1 MAQSPKFGSFDP
13 TTVNGS
19 VFGTFGV
26 QYKPEEFERVREDG
40 FTAMGMVP
48 DCRIFIYGAEV
59 TKDVVDVTVSN
70 SIDGNTCDITL
81 TNPRGR
87 YEITKQDLM
96 GKWREDKDI
105 LAAYDYTQFNRVTPG
120 LFDNFMDKIT
130 SAAFGEKTA
139 TNIKKGMNI
148 AKSVNALLGGSGGVP
163 KVRGV
168 TRQIFET
175 KYFSGLFKNNGDI
188 VFDYKDPV
196 YVFFKG
202 RFAPLWYFGFSGII
216 TGWDDTDAYEQAYS
230 IKIKCEDVLAYWKRS
245 KLALRNSLYAYARG
259 EDRNRSVQTTS
270 AMRTTEEV
278 GAFFN
283 FSDLIKVA
291 AYSFDYGQFAYN
303 CHVSRPGR
311 YLSTGA
317 SSNNFQGIDG
327 TDVTNN
333 SAYKDAVKKLQN
345 EGFIDGGVST
355 IGGTGARYMFTRSK
369 GGWGI
374 SVNGSATMGNKTKD
388 LSGSA
393 GTVNSSKNAGLIPI
407 SEIAYIHKT
416 LFAQSKPYDL
426 NGSPIGPSLSLY
438 TQFNEIEFPEKVPFT
453 GGNLKAMLDIS
464 IRYWEAE
471 SIIPTTVSSDST
483 TIKGTGW
490 KDNKAFG
497 IAGIHPALTYDFINN
512 FSILDGIWQQCYKSK
527 KSIDKLIM
535 SPNDKI
541 RSSVGGMP
549 TELVSGDNK
558 TIPAGT
564 AFNFFRPRLFLILPR
579 RFSDRYRKAEK
590 GSYAKFENLFKQSQT
605 SVYEFLKEKLKGVEY
620 IMYASPCGDVFMEP
634 ELYDFHPL
642 DFSQKIEQ
650 KNIITKEIPVK
661 LRSYSGEKSL
671 PATRQ
676 TKAYV
681 FNPYANHPFF
691 IMEKDRIRTSQTF
704 NHQLIHTEILVQG
717 GMTLGSGVLEFAS
730 DGFREW
736 NTALSTGA
744 RARGYTVNT
753 AFPDGTYIADGFQK
767 NYDPGSVVQIA
778 LNKVTESNILLEKTA
793 FSALMTNSSTLAI
806 LKVAKDYVTY
816 MLKLK
821 ENNPM
826 YPLFEVE
833 SGAVKGYI
841 GETSKNLTDPATDT
855 DAQVILNSMF
865 PNLKEMSSRKVVDVV
880 NVKYNRYSTEST
892 KEFKK
897 AAQTSGAF
905 TKWGITASTYQNV
918 MKAVMDAS
926 HNSAESDATI
936 KELIKL
942 GLGTET
948 IITATDVAKVATDT
962 VKLINEQKNAGA
974 TIALVRTLAEEKKAA
989 QSGQYDPRMDMVKHY
1004 GYNPKDPIKNSF
1016 IKNGNEAYEYA
1027 RVVFNRLLGKAF
1039 TISIDMIGRP
1049 EFLLNRPY
1057 YCERKDSIGLLTKYT
1072 LRYQMGSAFLSSA
1085 TLEYVRKNKIT
1096 FDYSLGDLD
1105 VFKGS
1110 VNNKYFKTQAD
1121 YYYKLNKFAT
1131 NFSNR
1136 TTDAIITAAQG
1147 SNPGFARSIGAK
1159 VAGNIASSVMGSMLP
1174 VGGVYSMHDRIGHMP
1189 FDTRFG
1195 DPGLSTTNATGLE
1208 SKTEDKSVRVRD
1220 NDMAASL
1227 SQLVSDTIAE
1237 RKTNEDNLTKLK
1249 TDYKKNEADVIKAKA
1264 LQQEKKAELIQL
1276 FTVSPLDQVK
1286 VNSLVKEISAIGLE
1300 IIKKTGD
1307 VNSKEINIAKA
1318 KITVIENNKSLY
1330 GTETKPANVSDAVTS
1345 TYKSG
1350 QALNLPPYKDA
1361 ELIRQ
1366 GLFYKL
1372 FEAHIASQPG
1382 KVFTEWEVTE
1392 EKPIKLNFDGRG
1404 EVPYYIVKKQAARK
1418 GRTPFDAQDTILF
1431 PEDEGGLPP
1440 LV

>member
-1 MAQSPKFGSFDP
+1 MAQSLKFGSFDP

-48 DCRIFIYGAEV
+48 DCRVFIYGAEV

-130 SAAFGEKTA
+130 AAAFGKKTA
-139 TNIKKGMNI
+139 TDIKKGMNI

-196 YVFFKG
+196 YIFFKG

-216 TGWDDTDAYEQAYS
+216 TGWDDTDAYEQAYN

-270 AMRTTEEV
+270 ATRTTEQVE
-278 GAFFN
+278 AFFN
-283 FSDLIKVA
+283 FSDLIKVC

-303 CHVSRPGR
+303 CHISRPGR

-317 SSNNFQGIDG
+317 SSNNFQGIAG
-327 TDVTNN
+327 ADVTNN
-333 SAYKDAVKKLQN
+333 SIYKDAVKKLQD

-355 IGGTGARYMFTRSK
+355 VGGTGARYMFTRSK

-374 SVNGSATMGNKTKD
+374 SVSGSATMGNKTKD

-393 GTVNSSKNAGLIPI
+393 GTANSSKNSGLIPI

-416 LFAQSKPYDL
+416 LFAQAKPYKL

-471 SIIPTTVSSDST
+471 SMIPTTISSDST

-549 TELVSGDNK
+549 TELVSGGDK
-558 TIPAGT
+558 SIPAGT
-564 AFNFFRPRLFLILPR
+564 SFNFFRPRLFLILPR
-579 RFSDRYRKAEK
+579 RFSDRYRKADK
-590 GSYAKFENLFKQSQT
+590 GGFARFENLFKQSQT

-620 IMYASPCGDVFMEP
+620 IMYASPCGDIFMEP

-650 KNIITKEIPVK
+650 KNIITKEIAVK

-676 TKAYV
+676 AKAYV

-704 NHQLIHTEILVQG
+704 NHQLVHTEILVQG
-717 GMTLGSGVLEFAS
+717 GMTLGSGVLEAAF
-730 DGFREW
+730 DGLREW
-736 NTALSTGA
+736 TTALNTGA
-744 RARGYTVNT
+744 RARGYTANT

-778 LNKVTESNILLEKTA
+778 LSKVTESMLLLERTA
-793 FSALMTNSSTLAI
+793 FSALMEKSKILTI
-806 LKVAKDYVTY
+806 LKVAIDYVAY

-821 ENNPM
+821 ENAPM
-826 YPLFEVE
+826 YPLFEQE
-833 SGAVKGYI
+833 SIAVKAYVETNNDTPEKNAQYI
-841 GETSKNLTDPATDT
+841 LD
-855 DAQVILNSMF
+855 SMF
-865 PNLKEMSSRKVVDVV
+865 PALKEMGSRKVVDVV
-880 NVKYNRYSTEST
+880 NIKYNRYSTEST

-905 TKWGITASTYQNV
+905 TKWGISASTYQNV
-918 MKAVMDAS
+918 MKATVDAS
-926 HNSAESDATI
+926 HNSAESDDTI
-936 KELIKL
+936 KQLIKL
-942 GLGTET
+942 GLGTEA
-948 IITATDVAKVATDT
+948 IITATEPDVAAVAANT
-962 VKLINEQKNAGA
+962 VKLINDQKKAGA
-974 TIALVRTLAEEKKAA
+974 TISLVKTLAEEKKAA

-1016 IKNGNEAYEYA
+1016 IQNGNEAYDYA
-1027 RVVFNRLLGKAF
+1027 RTVFNRLLGKAF
-1039 TISIDMIGRP
+1039 TISVDLIGRP

-1147 SNPGFARSIGAK
+1147 NAPGLARSIGAK
-1159 VAGNIASSVMGSMLP
+1159 VAGNVASSIMGSMLP

-1195 DPGLSTTNATGLE
+1195 DPGLSTTTATGIE
-1208 SKTEDKSVRVRD
+1208 SKTEDKAIRVRD
-1220 NDMAASL
+1220 NDMAAGV
-1227 SQLVSDTIAE
+1227 SQLIFDTIAE
-1237 RKTNEDNLTKLK
+1237 RKTNEDSLTTLQ
-1249 TDYKKNEADVIKAKA
+1249 TDYKKNKADVVKIEA
-1264 LQQEKKAELIQL
+1264 LQKEKNAELEQL
-1276 FTVSPLDQVK
+1276 FKVSPLDQVK

-1307 VNSKEINIAKA
+1307 TNSKEINIAKA
-1318 KITVIENNKSLY
+1318 KITVIENNKTLY
-1330 GTETKPANVSDAVTS
+1330 GTETKPVNVSDAITS

-1350 QALNLPPYKDA
+1350 QVATAPPYKDA
-1361 ELIRQ
+1361 ELIKQ

-1404 EVPYYIVKKQAARK
+1404 EIPYYVVKKQAART
-1418 GRTPFDAQDTILF
+1418 GRKPFYTQGTILF
-1431 PEDEGGLPP
+1431 PDEGGDLPP
-1440 LV
+1440 IV